1 MARDLIRLMHSLFLP
16 GADRVRQPVW
26 HPSVD
31 VYRTRKGW
39 LVKFDLAG
47 VRLEDISLTANRSL
61 LTVQGTR
68 RDCSTAEGCSFYRME
83 IAYSRFERSV
93 ELPFEPDPS
102 RITSEY
108 RDGMLLV
115 YIEAEADE

>member
-1 MARDLIRLMHSLFLP
+1 MARDMIRLVHSLFLP
-16 GADRVRQPVW
+16 VAQRFRHPAWQ
-26 HPSVD
+26 PSVD
-31 VYRTRKGW
+31 VYQTRKGW

-47 VRLEDISLTANRSL
+47 VRPEDISLTAQGPR

-68 RDCSTAEGCSFYRME
+68 RDCSTEEGCSFYRME

-93 ELPFEPDPS
+93 ELPFEPDPE

-115 YIEAEADE
+115 YMEGEAHE

>member
-16 GADRVRQPVW
+16 GAERFREPVW
-26 HPSVD
+26 RPSVD

-47 VRLEDISLTANRSL
+47 VRPEDISLTAGGSR

-68 RDCSTAEGCSFYRME
+68 RDCSAEEGCRFYRME

-93 ELPFEPDPS
+93 ELPFEPDPGHM
-102 RITSEY
+102 TSEY

-115 YIEAEADE
+115 YVEGEANP